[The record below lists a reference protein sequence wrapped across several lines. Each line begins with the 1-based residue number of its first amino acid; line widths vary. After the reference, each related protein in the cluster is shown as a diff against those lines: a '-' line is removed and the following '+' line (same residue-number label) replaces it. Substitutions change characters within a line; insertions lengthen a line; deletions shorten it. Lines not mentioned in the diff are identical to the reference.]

1 MLKLLKS
8 FNSSLKSIQANLQN
22 WLVTTLSTELKNK
35 NKVITQKKNK
45 FVTKNVKQTL
55 KKKKIYQQFLF

>member
-45 FVTKNVKQTL
+45 FVL
-55 KKKKIYQQFLF
+55 KKH